1 MDDDQ
6 AWNGLLSGAA
16 PVLAD
21 ARDGKRHKFF
31 TEVYQRSMDL
41 LAPFWKQRQ
50 QPEVETFEQV
60 LQALNA
66 DPLEVEDAAE
76 LKLHIPHAI
85 DDFARRPGG
94 IAALKT
100 TIAQW
105 FSTAK
110 TTLDLQI
117 ATAAV
122 FNWNSRF
129 MSWILAM
136 SMARAI
142 EECRERGLIP
152 EDGAEKL
159 HQVPE
164 QLLLWSL
171 GEISGRAR
179 YDKTKWILKSPANPG
194 YPRGYLVT
202 AARFVPSMEDS
213 AGGVARYLVLAISQD
228 DARSSSKAD
237 TQEALDEVRSW
248 LIELA
253 MRCPINA

>member
-6 AWNGLLSGAA
+6 AWNSLLGGAA

-21 ARDGKRHKFF
+21 KGEPRRHPFF
-31 TEVYQRSMDL
+31 TEAYERSMDF
-41 LAPFWKQRQ
+41 LAPFWKTRQ

-60 LQALNA
+60 LQALIA

-76 LKLHIPHAI
+76 FKLRIPHSI
-85 DDFARRPGG
+85 DDFARRPRG
-94 IAALKT
+94 ITALKT

-122 FNWNSRF
+122 FNWNPRF

-142 EECRERGLIP
+142 EDCRERGLIP
-152 EDGAEKL
+152 EEGAEKL

-164 QLLLWSL
+164 QLLLWSI
-171 GEISGRAR
+171 GEITGRDR
-179 YDKTKWILKSPANPG
+179 YVNTKWVLKGTVNPG
-194 YPRGYLVT
+194 YPRGYLVM

-213 AGGVARYLVLAISQD
+213 AGGVSRYLVLALSQD
-228 DARSSSKAD
+228 DPQSSSNPD
-237 TQEALDEVRSW
+237 TQEAIDEVRRW
-248 LIELA
+248 LMELT
-253 MRCPINA
+253 MRCPINT